1 MDSSRDDRDS
11 DGDILGAVES
21 GASGYLLKDAPPHEL
36 IAAVKA
42 AAAGESAPGF
52 TIGGTLAQTTSGT
65 HRRRQ
70 HMTGFQ
76 SKVALVTGGGSGIG
90 AAIARQ
96 LAAAG
101 ASVVVTDIHLAAAQA
116 VVDEIET
123 IGQIAVA
130 VQQDT
135 SDPVQSHEAVQ
146 IALDT
151 YGALH
156 LAVNN
161 AGITPKPGPVGELDV
176 DDWKRVIEVNLSGVA
191 YGLRYQI
198 PALLHSGGGSIVNV
212 SSILGTNGEL
222 NAAAYVAAKHGVVGL
237 TKAAALE
244 YAAQGIRVNS
254 VGPGYI
260 DTPMLASVPAE
271 MHDALVGMHPIG
283 RLGRAD
289 EVADL
294 VVFLLSAQASFIT
307 GSYHLV
313 DGGYSAR

>member
-1 MDSSRDDRDS
+1 
-11 DGDILGAVES
+11 
-21 GASGYLLKDAPPHEL
+21 
-36 IAAVKA
+36 
-42 AAAGESAPGF
+42 
-52 TIGGTLAQTTSGT
+52 
-65 HRRRQ
+65 
-70 HMTGFQ
+70 MTGFQ

-96 LAAAG
+96 LAAGG
-101 ASVVVTDIHLAAAQA
+101 ASVVVSDIHLEAAQG
-116 VVDEIET
+116 VVDEIEAA
-123 IGQIAVA
+123 GQIAVA
-130 VQQDT
+130 VRQDT
-135 SDPVQSHEAVQ
+135 SDPAQSQAAVQ
-146 IALDT
+146 VAVDS

-161 AGITPKPGPVGELDV
+161 AGIAPTRVPVGELDI
-176 DDWKRVIEVNLSGVA
+176 DDWRRVIDVNLSGVA

-198 PALLHSGGGSIVNV
+198 PALLHAGGGSIVNI

-244 YAAQGIRVNS
+244 YAAQGIRVNV

-260 DTPMLASVPAE
+260 ETPMLAAVPPE
-271 MHDALVGMHPIG
+271 MHDAIVGMHPLG
-283 RLGRAD
+283 RLGTAE

-294 VVFLLSAQASFIT
+294 VTFLLSDRASFIT

>member
-1 MDSSRDDRDS
+1 
-11 DGDILGAVES
+11 
-21 GASGYLLKDAPPHEL
+21 
-36 IAAVKA
+36 
-42 AAAGESAPGF
+42 
-52 TIGGTLAQTTSGT
+52 
-65 HRRRQ
+65 
-70 HMTGFQ
+70 MTGFQ